1 MRKTFTFAGV
11 RSDTFGIYISG
22 SGVYAAPQ
30 PDLEYVSI
38 PGRSGDLVYDNGRFQ
53 NIELTYPGSFI
64 LSDFRQMIKAIQAWL
79 LSHKGYYR
87 LEDDYQPDH
96 FRMAS
101 VSSPINPDEIS
112 WAADAG
118 SFDLVFNCMPQLW
131 LKSGETVQTFAATG
145 TITNP
150 TNFTAKPLLRVYGY
164 GTFTV
169 GDRTITIEQNG
180 LAYIDIDCE
189 LMNCT
194 YLGQNANTFVTVG
207 DYFPTLAPGSNQIT
221 ISSDTIT
228 KIEVTPR
235 WWTV

>member
-1 MRKTFTFAGV
+1 MKNFFTYAGV
-11 RSDTFGIYISG
+11 RSDSFGIHISG
-22 SGVYAAPQ
+22 SGAYDSPE
-30 PDLEYVSI
+30 PDLEYVSV

-53 NIELTYPGSFI
+53 NIELTYPCFI
-64 LSDFRQMIKAIQAWL
+64 LCGFRQGLKAVQAWL
-79 LSHKGYYR
+79 LSHRGYYR
-87 LEDDYQPDH
+87 LEDTYLPH
-96 FRMAS
+96 HYRMAS
-101 VSSPINPDEIS
+101 VSSPIKLDEIS

-131 LKSGETVQTFAATG
+131 LKSGEKATSFTESG
-145 TITNP
+145 IITNP
-150 TNFTAKPLLRVYGY
+150 TNFTAKPRLRAYGY
-164 GTFTV
+164 GQFTV

-207 DYFPTLAPGSNQIT
+207 DYFPTLAPGANQIT